1 MLPPLLLPPQAIKP
15 VADKRDWQ
23 SLWPEL

>member
-1 MLPPLLLPPQAIKP
+1 MLPLLLPPQAIKP